1 MFSVAQI
8 TQFLDAS
15 VNGDANLK
23 IIKLAPLDCAGAGD
37 ITFCAQSKYIEQLK
51 SSEAS
56 AVLVTKEQ
64 SQFVK
69 NTAIIVDN
77 PYLAFAK
84 ISEWFDWRSPLV
96 KGRAKNSSI
105 ANSAHVSSS
114 AQICSGVVIGE
125 NTQIAEHCYI
135 GANTV
140 IADNC
145 SIASGTRIE
154 ANVSIYDNVR
164 IGKRCIVHSSA
175 VIGADGFGF
184 AKSAQGWQKIYQLG
198 GVQVGSDVEIG
209 AGTTVDR
216 GAIADTIIGDGVKLD
231 NQVQIAHNVHLG
243 DHTAIAGCSAIAGS
257 THIGENC
264 TIAGLSG
271 VTGHL
276 QIAANT
282 HVTAMS
288 LVSRSIA
295 DAGVYSSGTA
305 IEKHQSWKR
314 NVVRFRALDSLVKRI
329 KSLENEMQKLSS
341 KE

>member
-1 MFSVAQI
+1 MFSVTQI
-8 TQFLDAS
+8 AEFLDAS
-15 VNGDANLK
+15 VDGDASLN
-23 IIKLAPLDCAGAGD
+23 IVKLAPLDSAGSGN
-37 ITFCAQSKYIEQLK
+37 ITFCAHAKFLEQLK
-51 SSEAS
+51 SSQAS

-69 NTAIIVDN
+69 NTGIIVDN

-96 KGRAKNSSI
+96 KGRAKNTSI
-105 ANSAHVSSS
+105 ASSAQVSSS

-125 NTQIAEHCYI
+125 NSRIAEHCYI

-145 SIASGTRIE
+145 SIASDTRIE
-154 ANVSIYDNVR
+154 ANVSIYDNVH
-164 IGKRCIVHSSA
+164 IGQRCIVHSGA

-184 AKSAQGWQKIYQLG
+184 AKGNQGWQKIYQLG
-198 GVQVGSDVEIG
+198 GVQIGSDVEIG

-257 THIGENC
+257 TRIGENC

-276 QIAANT
+276 EIAANT

-288 LVSRSIA
+288 LVSHSIKE
-295 DAGVYSSGTA
+295 AGVYSSGTG
-305 IEKHQSWKR
+305 IEKHHSWKR
-314 NVVRFRALDSLVKRI
+314 NVVRFRALDTLVKRV

>member
-1 MFSVAQI
+1 MFSVAKI
-8 TQFLDAS
+8 AEFLDAS
-15 VNGDANLK
+15 VNGDASLN
-23 IIKLAPLDCAGAGD
+23 IVKLAPLDSAATGN
-37 ITFCAQSKYIEQLK
+37 ITFCAQAKFLEQLK

-84 ISEWFDWRSPLV
+84 ISEWFDWRSPLA
-96 KGRAKNSSI
+96 KGRAKNTSI
-105 ANSAHVSSS
+105 ANSAQISPS

-125 NTQIAEHCYI
+125 NTRIAEHCYI

-140 IADNC
+140 VANNC
-145 SIASGTRIE
+145 SIASSTRIE
-154 ANVSIYDNVR
+154 ANVSIYDNVH
-164 IGKRCIVHSSA
+164 IGQRCIVHSSA

-184 AKSAQGWQKIYQLG
+184 AKDSHGWQKIYQLG

-257 THIGENC
+257 THIGEHC
-264 TIAGLSG
+264 TIAGMSG

-276 QIAANT
+276 EIAANT

-288 LVSRSIA
+288 LVSRSIKE
-295 DAGVYSSGTA
+295 AGVYSSGTA

-314 NVVRFRALDSLVKRI
+314 NVVRFRTLDTLVKRI
-329 KSLENEMQKLSS
+329 KGLENEMQKLSS

>member
-8 TQFLDAS
+8 AQFLDA
-15 VNGDANLK
+15 VVDGDASLN
-23 IIKLAPLDCAGAGD
+23 IVKLAPLDSAGAGQ
-37 ITFCAQSKYIEQLK
+37 ITFCAQAKFLEQLK
-51 SSEAS
+51 KSEAC

-84 ISEWFDWRSPLV
+84 ISEWFDWRPPLV
-96 KGRAKNSSI
+96 KGIAKNTSI
-105 ANSAHVSSS
+105 ARTAQVSPS

-125 NTQIAEHCYI
+125 NTTIAEHCYI

-154 ANVSIYDNVR
+154 ANVSIYDNVHM
-164 IGKRCIVHSSA
+164 GQRCIVHSSA

-184 AKSAQGWQKIYQLG
+184 AKTTQGWQKIYQLG

-257 THIGENC
+257 TRIGENC

-276 QIAANT
+276 EITANT

-288 LVSRSIA
+288 LVSRSIKE
-295 DAGVYSSGTA
+295 AGVYSSGTG

-314 NVVRFRALDSLVKRI
+314 NVVRFRALDALVKRV

-341 KE
+341 KG